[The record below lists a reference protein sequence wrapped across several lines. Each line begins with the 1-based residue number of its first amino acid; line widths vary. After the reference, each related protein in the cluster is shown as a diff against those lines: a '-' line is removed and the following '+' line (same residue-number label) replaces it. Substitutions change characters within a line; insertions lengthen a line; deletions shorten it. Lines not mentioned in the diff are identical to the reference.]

1 MAVLHIVLMILKI
14 IGILLLILLGIFL
27 LTVLGVLFCP
37 VRYSAQGY
45 KDENKYG
52 GKAKVSWLC
61 HLVSFSVWYD
71 SSQGEA
77 GYGVRIFGIPLL
89 KVLEELSKRKEKK
102 KKKAKAAKVQ
112 AAEREGREIPEQD
125 KASEEKTSKESSE
138 AKEALEEK
146 GSRKEQRG
154 EDFRQTEGKA
164 QRLLGKVK
172 AIFQIPGKIFEAFR
186 KFQLTAKGICD
197 KIRKIINFLESEKFK
212 RGMCLILQEGKK
224 MLAHVKP
231 RKIEGRIKFGTEDPC
246 LTGEILG
253 AAGIFYPL
261 YGENF
266 SIEPCFDQT
275 VLEGTISLKGRMYGI
290 VLLISAVK
298 ILRSRDIRYIIRHF
312 N

>member
-14 IGILLLILLGIFL
+14 IGILLLILLGILL
-27 LTVLGVLFCP
+27 LTVFAILFCP

-77 GYGVRIFGIPLL
+77 EYGIRIFGIPLL
-89 KVLEELSKRKEKK
+89 KVFEELSRRKEKK
-102 KKKAKAAKVQ
+102 RKKARAARVQ
-112 AAEREGREIPEQD
+112 ATERERREIPEWD
-125 KASEEKTSKESSE
+125 KASEEKSSKKTSE
-138 AKEALEEK
+138 AKEPLEER
-146 GSRKEQRG
+146 GPRKEQKG
-154 EDFRQTEGKA
+154 EDPYRMEGKG
-164 QRLLGKVK
+164 QRLLGKIK
-172 AIFQIPGKIFEAFR
+172 AVFQIPGKIFKAFR
-186 KFQLTAKGICD
+186 KFRLTAEDICD
-197 KIRKIINFLESEKFK
+197 KIKKIKNFLESEKFK
-212 RGMCLILQEGKK
+212 RGMCLILQEGKR
-224 MLAHVKP
+224 MLAHMKP

-275 VLEGTISLKGRMYGI
+275 VLEGTISLRGRMYGI

>member
-1 MAVLHIVLMILKI
+1 MEVSGNEIWKEKLNVLEIK
-14 IGILLLILLGIFL
+14 
-27 LTVLGVLFCP
+27 
-37 VRYSAQGY
+37 
-45 KDENKYG
+45 
-52 GKAKVSWLC
+52 
-61 HLVSFSVWYD
+61 
-71 SSQGEA
+71 QGELNRFDPLTETIDCNLIEDFEA
-77 GYGVRIFGIPLL
+77 REAAETVGYYAMFEYINGFRKAIYW
-89 KVLEELSKRKEKK
+89 SKEKMLSH
-102 KKKAKAAKVQ
+102 A
-112 AAEREGREIPEQD
+112 D
-125 KASEEKTSKESSE
+125 KYSPAFSKD
-138 AKEALEEK
+138 AY
-146 GSRKEQRG
+146 Q
-154 EDFRQTEGKA
+154 
-164 QRLLGKVK
+164 
-172 AIFQIPGKIFEAFR
+172 
-186 KFQLTAKGICD
+186 
-197 KIRKIINFLESEKFK
+197 
-212 RGMCLILQEGKK
+212 MLQEGKK

>member
-1 MAVLHIVLMILKI
+1 MAVLHIVLMILKF

-102 KKKAKAAKVQ
+102 KRKQRQPKYRRQK
-112 AAEREGREIPEQD
+112 
-125 KASEEKTSKESSE
+125 
-138 AKEALEEK
+138 EK
-146 GSRKEQRG
+146 GGKYRNRTKLQKKKLPRKVLKQKKLWRRKAHEKNKGG

-197 KIRKIINFLESEKFK
+197 KIRKIKNFLESEKFK